1 MTSTRIPQKEER
13 LTVIKN
19 VRAPY
24 DEVGTLEAAWYPLA
38 LGAEGK
44 TVDPEADDSGD
55 IELPEIDSPQVIT
68 KEKKC
73 STARSCPAFG
83 DALATIIII
92 YALFERAKILRD
104 LCTCLSSIVR

>member
-55 IELPEIDSPQVIT
+55 IELPEIDSPQDLVGLPW
-68 KEKKC
+68 
-73 STARSCPAFG
+73 AYR
-83 DALATIIII
+83 
-92 YALFERAKILRD
+92 FEIKGCTGLPLTCGSAYCQYD
-104 LCTCLSSIVR
+104 L